1 MTLKTAF
8 SGFGGQGVLMMGY
21 LLALAAMNQGKNVTY
36 LPAYGA
42 EVRGGTA
49 NCTVVVSDNEIAS
62 PVASSPDLVVAMN
75 NPSVTKYENMV
86 RPGGYLFV
94 NSSLVHQRPTRTDIQ
109 VIDIPA
115 TELAHELGSDR
126 TANMIMMGAVAAKTK
141 IVPLEAMKAAIA
153 EIMSGKKQK
162 LVDLN
167 QKGMDLG
174 ASQIEA

>member
-94 NSSLVHQRPTRTDIQ
+94 NSSLVHQRPTRTDIE
-109 VIDIPA
+109 VIDVPA
-115 TELAHELGSDR
+115 TEMAHELGSDR

-153 EIMSGKKQK
+153 QIMAGKKQNIIE
-162 LVDLN
+162 LN
-167 QKGMDLG
+167 QKGLDLG
-174 ASQIEA
+174 ADRVEA

>member
-49 NCTVVVSDNEIAS
+49 NCTVVVSDDEIAS

-75 NPSVTKYENMV
+75 NPSVAKYENMV

-94 NSSLVHQRPTRTDIQ
+94 NSSLVHQRPTRTDIE
-109 VIDIPA
+109 VVDIPA
-115 TELAHELGSDR
+115 SEIAHELGSDR
-126 TANMIMMGAVAAKTK
+126 TANMIMMGAVAAKTR

-153 EIMSGKKQK
+153 EIMAGKKQK
-162 LVDLN
+162 IIELN

-174 ASQIEA
+174 AAKVAA

>member
-21 LLALAAMNQGKNVTY
+21 LLALAAMHEGKNVTY

-75 NPSVTKYENMV
+75 NPSVLKYENMV
-86 RPGGYLFV
+86 RPGGFLFI

-109 VIDIPA
+109 VIDLPA
-115 TELAHELGSDR
+115 SEIAHELGSDR
-126 TANMIMMGAVAAKTK
+126 AANVVMMGAVAAKTK
-141 IVPLEAMKAAIA
+141 IISLEALKAAVA
-153 EIMSGKKQK
+153 EIFAGKKQA
-162 LVDLN
+162 LIDMN
-167 QKGMDLG
+167 QKGVEVG
-174 ASQIEA
+174 AERIAA

>member
-109 VIDIPA
+109 VVDIPA

-153 EIMSGKKQK
+153 EIMSGKKQQF
-162 LVDLN
+162 VELN

-174 ASQIEA
+174 AARIEA

>member
-1 MTLKTAF
+1 MTFKTAF

-21 LLALAAMNQGKNVTY
+21 LLALAAMNQGRNVTY

-49 NCTVVVSDNEIAS
+49 NCTVVVSDDEIAS

-75 NPSVTKYENMV
+75 NPSVAKYENMV

-94 NSSLVHQRPTRTDIQ
+94 NSSLVHQRPTRTDIE
-109 VIDIPA
+109 VVDIPA
-115 TELAHELGSDR
+115 SEIAHELGSDR
-126 TANMIMMGAVAAKTK
+126 TANMIMMGAVAAKSK
-141 IVPLEAMKAAIA
+141 IVPLDAMKAAMA
-153 EIMSGKKQK
+153 QIMAGKKQSIIE
-162 LVDLN
+162 LN

-174 ASQIEA
+174 AAKVEA